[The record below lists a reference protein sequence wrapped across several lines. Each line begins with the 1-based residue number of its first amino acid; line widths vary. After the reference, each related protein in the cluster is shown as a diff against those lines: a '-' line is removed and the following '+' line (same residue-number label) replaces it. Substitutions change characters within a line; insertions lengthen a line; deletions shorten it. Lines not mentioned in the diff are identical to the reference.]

1 MPSNKETDAHISGRL
16 FFYQQ
21 YSADDQ
27 NKTQQNDEAFQRQEQ
42 CHDCYGTGQQHDYTD
57 FSAEGILF
65 MWSARLAAH
74 MSMSVHYDHL
84 MLLYENFI
92 MIVQKS

>member
-1 MPSNKETDAHISGRL
+1 
-16 FFYQQ
+16 
-21 YSADDQ
+21 
-27 NKTQQNDEAFQRQEQ
+27 
-42 CHDCYGTGQQHDYTD
+42 
-57 FSAEGILF
+57 